1 MNEKQTLW
9 QKIKAFLK
17 KYWHIAVTVAGGIAA
32 SILLYINRVPR
43 RIINRGDELRDA
55 IDGLGEQL
63 DEAGSEVSD
72 IRDDN
77 REALCEA
84 DKQRQTIADT
94 REEHNNITDITG
106 EARESLER
114 IKRLIKAERER
125 VEKAEGKE

>member
-1 MNEKQTLW
+1 LNG
-9 QKIKAFLK
+9 KIKAFFK
-17 KYWHIAVTVAGGIAA
+17 KYWHIIATVAGGIAA
-32 SILLYINRVPR
+32 SILFYINRVPR
-43 RIINRGDELRDA
+43 RIINRGDELRDT

-77 REALCEA
+77 RDALYEA

-94 REEHNNITDITG
+94 REEHNNITDTTS

-125 VEKAEGKE
+125 AEKTEGKE